1 MCSDLTHGE
10 RRESLGA
17 RMGVPPFQAA
27 RGLLTPAGTSKTLPG
42 PLDPLFP
49 PLYLS
54 SEETTRRYVRK
65 CRTSKTASYELFAG
79 IAAKPYLRLPK
90 SSLHPMLF
98 TNPILL
104 KHQQYVVSPLFI
116 HIILFLRWAFFFS
129 QLSSHDRSLL
139 PAQLRKNPKQ
149 QCKPCN
155 DKE

>member
-1 MCSDLTHGE
+1 
-10 RRESLGA
+10 
-17 RMGVPPFQAA
+17 MGVPPFQAA

-116 HIILFLRWAFFFS
+116 HIILFLRWAFFFPHS
-129 QLSSHDRSLL
+129 FPHMTGLCCRHNCAKTQNSSVNRVMIKSRMVHTVASLKT
-139 PAQLRKNPKQ
+139 P
-149 QCKPCN
+149 
-155 DKE
+155 